1 MTSANDSASLTD
13 SAVVRVSQAAPGF
26 LRAVVDNPPINLFD
40 PTVFAGL
47 NLLQSYVDEPAN
59 TVKVVVFESA
69 NPDFF
74 FAHLDLAKAAEV
86 PDIPGARNIVQSW
99 PGFSQWLTN
108 TPVVTVAKIRGRAR
122 GIGNEFICACDMRFA
137 SSERARLCQIEVGF
151 GLVPGGGGLEWLP
164 RHIGRGRALEAVLSA
179 DDFDADTA
187 ERYGWVNRA
196 LPDAELDDYVDR
208 LARRIAT
215 FDATAIATAKQLI
228 GQRQPT
234 PAEAE
239 LAESFGA
246 IRALRRGEPAQRIAV
261 QLRERA
267 ADPWHQLSSTCRSST
282 GSDLNGQ
289 YTRPIGPDADRDRRR
304 RLAGKTPNRHRN
316 HLHRKPNLRP
326 RAVHI
331 RQPIRR
337 HRQSM
342 PGKNSWCRQLESWL
356 PIWLPRA

>member
-1 MTSANDSASLTD
+1 MTFANDSASLTD

-59 TVKVVVFESA
+59 AVKVVVFESA
-69 NPDFF
+69 NTDFF

-108 TPVVTVAKIRGRAR
+108 APVVTIAKIRGRAR

-164 RHIGRGRALEAVLSA
+164 RHVGRGRALEAVLSA

-215 FDATAIATAKQLI
+215 FDAAAIATAKQLI
-228 GQRQPT
+228 GKRQPT

-246 IRALRRGEPAQRIAV
+246 IRALRRGKPAQRIAAL
-261 QLRERA
+261 LRERA
-267 ADPWHQLSSTCRSST
+267 GGSPAPAELDLPQLY
-282 GSDLNGQ
+282 GQ
-289 YTRPIGPDADRDRRR
+289 
-304 RLAGKTPNRHRN
+304 
-316 HLHRKPNLRP
+316 
-326 RAVHI
+326 
-331 RQPIRR
+331 
-337 HRQSM
+337 
-342 PGKNSWCRQLESWL
+342 
-356 PIWLPRA
+356 